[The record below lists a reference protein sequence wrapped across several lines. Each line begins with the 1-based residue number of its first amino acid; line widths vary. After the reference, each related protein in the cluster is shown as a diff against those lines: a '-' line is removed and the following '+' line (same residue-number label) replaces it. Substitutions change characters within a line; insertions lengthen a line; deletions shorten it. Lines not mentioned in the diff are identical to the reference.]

1 MPSTSG
7 RKRGEQGERAT
18 YRYRERKEGGDG
30 KPGREGEKM
39 AERGRKRWY
48 EARREE
54 AEESGVAS
62 KESPYVNRDPRT
74 RPPFV

>member
-1 MPSTSG
+1 
-7 RKRGEQGERAT
+7 
-18 YRYRERKEGGDG
+18 
-30 KPGREGEKM
+30 M